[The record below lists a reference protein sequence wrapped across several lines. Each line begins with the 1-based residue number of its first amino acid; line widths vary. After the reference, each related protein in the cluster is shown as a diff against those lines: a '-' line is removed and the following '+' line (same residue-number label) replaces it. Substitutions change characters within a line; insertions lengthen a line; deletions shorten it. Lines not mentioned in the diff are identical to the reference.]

1 MAALGAT
8 HEQRCHRYREL
19 FRHQLAPG
27 MVDPIRQT
35 TPSGLMLEAAIGVC
49 PRLPKAYGITYYST
63 QVSPEEGFPMSTIT
77 ASEARANLYRL
88 IDEAAESHQPLLITG
103 KRNKAVLIAE
113 EDWQAIQET
122 LFLLSVPGMRE
133 SIREGMDTP
142 IEECDEA
149 LDW

>member
-1 MAALGAT
+1 V
-8 HEQRCHRYREL
+8 
-19 FRHQLAPG
+19 QL
-27 MVDPIRQT
+27 
-35 TPSGLMLEAAIGVC
+35 LENPA
-49 PRLPKAYGITYYST
+49 
-63 QVSPEEGFPMSTIT
+63 MSTIT
-77 ASEARANLYRL
+77 ASEARARLFRL

-133 SIREGMDTP
+133 SIREGMAEPVD
-142 IEECDEA
+142 ECAKD